1 MAKIAKFNF
10 FLAAPNLIIFLLRQI
25 KFMAKKKN
33 SSKKIEI
40 CFHTVNLLNLV
51 FSLQNKTKVSFDVYD
66 YTLFRKKSLK
76 NTNKIL
82 ECKIQSIVMTFGL
95 FGFLVFSL
103 LDGVSLQN
111 NFEYLFDYY
120 HSWEDTSVS
129 FSALIPNVTYLMT

>member
-1 MAKIAKFNF
+1 MFM
-10 FLAAPNLIIFLLRQI
+10 IIL
-25 KFMAKKKN
+25 
-33 SSKKIEI
+33 
-40 CFHTVNLLNLV
+40 
-51 FSLQNKTKVSFDVYD
+51 SLE
-66 YTLFRKKSLK
+66 KKSLK